1 MSARDELDEQAS
13 ELFRAARS
21 DRPSGAARERALGA
35 FAARRSEAPAE
46 PDSVVPASDE
56 TAPRATKEAARV
68 RRAPFSVAAG
78 FAAAAA
84 VTLIIAVRHA
94 KSPLAISS
102 ERVLRPAR
110 TLIVSTAAEPEP
122 PTLEAPTPKP
132 RLIGSAHAA
141 LPRRPE
147 SPESPESSASS
158 ASSVSAPVIPPR
170 VASLSDEIAAL
181 DQVRQS
187 LASGDATGAL
197 AKLDDYENVLGGT
210 RLVAEA
216 ALLRIQALA
225 SAGRT
230 AEASRRAR
238 RFIEENPGSPLVDR
252 ARGFVRE

>member
-147 SPESPESSASS
+147 SPESS